1 MNNALAVLRILKKY
15 SSEDHCLTAQEI
27 NERIG
32 EEWTGVAL
40 DRKTIYKA
48 IDDLNAYGKA
58 TGEFDIIAQGRKGYY
73 YRQTS
78 LSSSDIRQIIESIKQ
93 NGDYTEKDMWHLVKA
108 FLGIAT
114 PTSRQEDLFNKE
126 TKSLPAKKKGNHP
139 SDVGLLSR
147 VADMRD
153 RREVGIFALDK
164 KAKGRMT
171 LGCPFRDFHD
181 LLLAPVDIK
190 QSQDEITDVGKA
202 SITFYYDYGRYQ
214 SEYYE
219 FSVPLSYI
227 RSVEPGES
235 DNAEGYYRS
244 YERRRRNRDLPD
256 CGQLD
261 PLGGLFYITQPTKIE
276 GEVSPYF
283 RDGFMLLRYEG
294 ADEDVDYIDP
304 TLPLNERLSLQ
315 LTPGEM
321 DSLST
326 SEGLMGFI
334 SSIEKSDRQDR
345 PYVTSRLI
353 LLSRL
358 AYLAS
363 SRRRFN
369 EPDGYLEA
377 LLQTTKHLTHPSYYK
392 AMFSS
397 MVNAT
402 KTMPSNWDYGSLC
415 NKGKGGLPSPEIRI
429 DRGLLPRLVSDNM
442 DRLLPALFLL
452 KYLLRE
458 IVSKEREA
466 GAELSLF
473 DTIAANIGLHFR
485 REDALLPLR
494 RILEYAVESKS
505 KANLS
510 SLSLEQVYG
519 VFEKLYADWQ

>member
-1 MNNALAVLRILKKY
+1 MAP
-15 SSEDHCLTAQEI
+15 
-27 NERIG
+27 
-32 EEWTGVAL
+32 
-40 DRKTIYKA
+40 
-48 IDDLNAYGKA
+48 
-58 TGEFDIIAQGRKGYY
+58 
-73 YRQTS
+73 RQS
-78 LSSSDIRQIIESIKQ
+78 LFR
-93 NGDYTEKDMWHLVKA
+93 
-108 FLGIAT
+108 IAT

-126 TKSLPAKKKGNHP
+126 TKSLPAKKKGNRP
-139 SDVGLLSR
+139 SDVGLLSL

-171 LGCPFRDFHD
+171 LDCPFRDFQG

-202 SITFYYDYGRYQ
+202 SITFYYDQGRYQ
-214 SEYYE
+214 AEYYE

-235 DNAEGYYRS
+235 DNAEDYYRS
-244 YERRRRNRDLPD
+244 YERGRRNRDLPD

-261 PLGGLFYITQPTKIE
+261 PLGGFFCITQPTKIE

-294 ADEDVDYIDP
+294 ADEEFGYIDP
-304 TLPLNERLSLQ
+304 TLPLNERLSSQ

-326 SEGLMGFI
+326 LEGLMGFI
-334 SSIEKSDRQDR
+334 SSIEKSDRQDH
-345 PYVTSRLI
+345 PYLTSRLI

-363 SRRRFN
+363 SKRRFN

-377 LLQTTKHLTHPSYYK
+377 LLQTIEHLTHPSYYK

-402 KTMPSNWDYGSLC
+402 KTMPSN
-415 NKGKGGLPSPEIRI
+415 
-429 DRGLLPRLVSDNM
+429 
-442 DRLLPALFLL
+442 
-452 KYLLRE
+452 
-458 IVSKEREA
+458 
-466 GAELSLF
+466 
-473 DTIAANIGLHFR
+473 
-485 REDALLPLR
+485 
-494 RILEYAVESKS
+494 
-505 KANLS
+505 
-510 SLSLEQVYG
+510 
-519 VFEKLYADWQ
+519 